1 MGYIYLITNTVNG
14 KKYVGQTLE
23 KDINTRWKQHKNQ
36 EKNTLGRYL
45 SNAYIKYGIKSF
57 KFQIIC
63 VTFDDACNELEEFY
77 IQKYNSLVP
86 NGYNLKAGGKNSKH
100 HPDTIKKM
108 SDTLKGRVLGVKTEE
123 TSRKLRETHLGEKN
137 PNFGKKMSD
146 EQKKKI
152 SDTHKKLWQENPD
165 RIDNISIEKRANQ
178 LEGLKKGHEVQRKKV
193 GKYDIKGNL
202 LKIYNST
209 VEASENENI
218 CRMSIGKVCRG
229 AKSYKTAG
237 GFVWRYLPKDY
248 TIQ

>member
-1 MGYIYLITNTVNG
+1 
-14 KKYVGQTLE
+14 
-23 KDINTRWKQHKNQ
+23 
-36 EKNTLGRYL
+36 
-45 SNAYIKYGIKSF
+45 
-57 KFQIIC
+57 
-63 VTFDDACNELEEFY
+63 
-77 IQKYNSLVP
+77 
-86 NGYNLKAGGKNSKH
+86 
-100 HPDTIKKM
+100 
-108 SDTLKGRVLGVKTEE
+108 LGVKTEE

-152 SDTHKKLWQENPD
+152 SDTQKKLWQENPD

-193 GKYDIKGNL
+193 AKYDIKGNL

-237 GFVWRYLPKDY
+237 GYVWKYLPKDD
-248 TIQ
+248 TLQ